1 MKRFNFEIN
10 LIFAILN
17 GQVSTAI
24 NRKLVNDFK
33 KRNIELNPEQWTV
46 LLKLWE
52 GDGLTQQQLC
62 NAIYKDRPS
71 MTRLLTHLE
80 RKGLVVRIGNKKD
93 RRTNLIYL
101 TLAGKELETKAK
113 DVAKQTLKQT
123 LKGLTKEEMNVCQ
136 ECLGKIIRNT
146 KQQN

>member
-1 MKRFNFEIN
+1 MKRFYFEIN

-17 GQVSTAI
+17 GQVSATI

-33 KRNIELNPEQWTV
+33 KRNIDLTPEQWTV

-62 NAIYKDRPS
+62 NATYKDKPS

-80 RKGLVVRIGNKKD
+80 QKNLVVRIASMED
-93 RRTNLIYL
+93 RRTNRIYL
-101 TLAGKELETKAK
+101 TFAGRQLEAKAK
-113 DVAKQTLKQT
+113 EVAKQTLKQT
-123 LKGLTKEEMNVCQ
+123 LKGLTKEEMNTCQ
-136 ECLGKIIRNT
+136 ECLGKIIQNT

>member
-1 MKRFNFEIN
+1 MKRFNFDIN

-17 GQVSTAI
+17 GQVSSTI

-33 KRNIELNPEQWTV
+33 KHNIDLTPEQWTA

-52 GDGLTQQQLC
+52 GDGITQQQIC
-62 NAIYKDRPS
+62 NATYKDKPS
-71 MTRLLTHLE
+71 MTRLLTQLE
-80 RKGLVVRIGNKKD
+80 KKNLVVRIPSKED

-101 TLAGKELETKAK
+101 THAGKELEAEAK

-123 LKGLTKEEMNVCQ
+123 LKGLTKRQLNTCQ
-136 ECLGKIIRNT
+136 ECLGEIIMNI
-146 KQQN
+146 KS